1 MSVSSS
7 TSSTSSGTLNMLGI
21 GTGTDLAAVVDQ
33 LMKIEAL
40 GQDRIKKNVTT
51 KQSLVNVYQQL
62 NAKFSTL
69 KTSSEGLNLPSSWQ
83 AKAATSSSTN
93 VTASATSAAISG
105 SLAFVVKNLATSQTL
120 ASTGTVATTD
130 AVVGSGKF
138 LLGVGGAIG
147 LGNVVGTGLADGAH
161 TIKVTTA
168 STGAS
173 QSGGSPLGA
182 TVTLSGTETIDANV
196 NGVAKSF
203 NLQAGTY
210 TATQLNDM
218 ITTATGGT
226 VKAATNNN
234 GSLKLTTA
242 DEGSAASLQITGGT
256 GLAALGLTATG
267 TSNGT
272 NGVVEVDGV
281 SNVVTNIKADG
292 SNSVVLNGS
301 GGTVTASFNGGLRVG
316 SADYKSIDL
325 GDGKLSTVVS
335 NINSAGMGVTASAV
349 QVAPGQYKMQLQ
361 SATTGTAG
369 QISSSLSSLGAL
381 GNFSAVSEGRDA
393 TIQVGTGAGAY
404 SITSSSNTVS
414 GALPGVTLTLTKAD
428 PDTTVT
434 VNVGGDVETL
444 ATRVGNMVSSAND
457 ALKFIRDNSTYDPKT
472 GASGWLLG
480 NSTTRQVQQGIYSAM
495 QSTLGAGLIPAD
507 VGITINKDGTFA
519 FDTAKFKS
527 AYAKDSEKVASL
539 FVEGGTKGS
548 VTNTAP
554 GLAEKMNA
562 FTKRATDSIDGTITV
577 AIKGE
582 NKTIEDLNK
591 QISAWDV
598 RLETRRKNMLAMFSA
613 MDTAVAN
620 FRSQGTWLSS
630 QIAGLAQ

>member
-1 MSVSSS
+1 
-7 TSSTSSGTLNMLGI
+7 MLGL
-21 GTGTDLAAVVDQ
+21 GTGTDLTSVVDQ

-40 GQDRIKKNVTT
+40 GQDRIKKQVTN

-69 KTSSEGLNLPSSWQ
+69 KTASEGLNLPSSWQ
-83 AKAATSSSTN
+83 AKSATSSSTN
-93 VTASATSAAISG
+93 VAASATSAAISG
-105 SLAFVVKNLATSQTL
+105 SLSFVVKNLASSQTL
-120 ASTGTVATTD
+120 ASTGTVASTD
-130 AVVGSGKF
+130 TVVGSGKF
-138 LLGVGGAIG
+138 LLGVGGSIG

-173 QSGGSPLGA
+173 QSGGTPLGA
-182 TVTLSGTETIDANV
+182 TTTLTGTETLTANV

-226 VKAATNNN
+226 VKASTNNN

-256 GLAALGLTATG
+256 GLSALGLAATG

-281 SNVVTNIKADG
+281 SNVVTNVKADG

-301 GGTVTASFNGGLRVG
+301 SGSVTASFNGGLRVG

-335 NINSAGMGVTASAV
+335 NINSAGMGITASAV
-349 QVAPGQYKMQLQ
+349 QVSPGQYKMQMQ

-369 QISSSLSSLGAL
+369 QISSSLSSLGTL
-381 GNFSAVSEGRDA
+381 GKFSAVSEGRDA

-414 GALPGVTLTLTKAD
+414 GALPGVTLTLSKAD

-444 ATRVGNMVSSAND
+444 ATRVGNLVSSAND
-457 ALKFIRDNSTYDPKT
+457 ALKFIKENSTYDAKT

-507 VGITINKDGTFA
+507 VGITVNKDGTFA

-539 FVEGGTKGS
+539 FVEGGTKG
-548 VTNTAP
+548 TASTTAT

-582 NKTIEDLNK
+582 NKTIETWNK
-591 QISAWDV
+591 QIEAWDV
-598 RLETRRKNMLAMFSA
+598 RLEARRKNMLAMFSA

-620 FRSQGTWLSS
+620 FKSQGTWLAS
-630 QIAGLAQ
+630 QTAGLGQY